1 MGKIFVLLG
10 KSSSGKDAI
19 FRNLM
24 SDDSLGLKKVVIYTT
39 RPMREGEKDGVQ
51 YFFSDKKGYEELL
64 KSRKIIEERKYD
76 TVYGEWIY
84 FTVDDGQI
92 DLSDGNYLIIG
103 TIDSLMSISEYYGSE
118 YVIPILINTDDG
130 IRLQR
135 ALKRELKQAEPK
147 YAEMCRRFLADEEDF
162 SEERKAMAKITRV
175 FNNNDAI
182 EDCINEIKD
191 YIISNK

>member
-24 SDDSLGLKKVVIYTT
+24 TDDSLGLKKVVIYTT

-51 YFFSDKKGYEELL
+51 YFFSDKKGYEQLL
-64 KSRKIIEERKYD
+64 KNRKIIEERKYD

-92 DLSDGNYLIIG
+92 DLSNGDYLIIG
-103 TIDSLMSISEYYGSE
+103 TIDSLISISEYYGSE
-118 YVIPILINTDDG
+118 SVIPIMINTDDG

-162 SEERKAMAKITRV
+162 SEERKAKAGITRV

>member
-24 SDDSLGLKKVVIYTT
+24 SDNSLGLKKVVIYTT

-118 YVIPILINTDDG
+118 SVIPILINTDDG

>member
-118 YVIPILINTDDG
+118 SVIPILINTDDG

-182 EDCINEIKD
+182 EDCINEIKN

>member
-1 MGKIFVLLG
+1 
-10 KSSSGKDAI
+10 
-19 FRNLM
+19 M

-118 YVIPILINTDDG
+118 SVIPILINTDDG

>member
-24 SDDSLGLKKVVIYTT
+24 TDDSLGLKKVVIYTT

-51 YFFSDKKGYEELL
+51 YYFSDKKGYEQLL
-64 KSRKIIEERKYD
+64 KNRKIIEERKYD

-92 DLSDGNYLIIG
+92 DLSNGDYLIIG
-103 TIDSLMSISEYYGSE
+103 TIDSLISISEYYGSE
-118 YVIPILINTDDG
+118 SVIPIMINTDDG

-162 SEERKAMAKITRV
+162 SEERKAMAGITHV

>member
-118 YVIPILINTDDG
+118 SVIPILINTDDG